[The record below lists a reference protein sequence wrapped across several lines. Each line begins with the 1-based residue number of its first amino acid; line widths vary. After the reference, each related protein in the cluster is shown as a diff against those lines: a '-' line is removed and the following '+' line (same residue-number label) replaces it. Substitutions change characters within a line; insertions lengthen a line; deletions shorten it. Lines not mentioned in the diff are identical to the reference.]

1 MLRDSLSPHLLA
13 IAAVTGLAPA
23 TAAQSPE
30 TAITHVTVVDV
41 ERGVLRPDQ
50 TVVLSGR
57 RIAAVGPAAAVAVP
71 AGAAEVDGRGR
82 FLIPGLWDMHVHLS
96 VPGGEPLLGLYPA
109 MGVTGV
115 RDMND
120 SFPEVAAWRG
130 RIAVGTL
137 PGPRIVAAGPY
148 LVGVAPSLPHF
159 RVTTATEGRAGVDTL
174 RRMGV
179 DFVKVHNEIPREA
192 YFAIADRVREL
203 GWVYAGHVPRSVT
216 VAEAA
221 DAGQRSLEHL
231 TGFPNQCSPSEAA
244 GIRPTGL
251 VTFLLGGCD
260 TTDLAPIVGRLRA
273 NGTWITPTLTV
284 FGTLS
289 GDSVSPVDSMHRY
302 RSEALRQLQT
312 VVMRL
317 PPMTPEALAAARF
330 LIGKRLELVGRLYQA
345 GVPIL
350 AGSDAPTPGTFPGV
364 SLHEELDR
372 LVAAGLPPAAAL
384 RSATWEPA
392 RYLGTLDSLGTVA
405 PGKLADLVLLEADP
419 LTDIRH
425 TRRVAEVWLDGRRI
439 DQKERRR
446 ILDLAEAAAR
456 Q

>member
-1 MLRDSLSPHLLA
+1 MLRDAVASCILS
-13 IAAVTGLAPA
+13 VT
-23 TAAQSPE
+23 
-30 TAITHVTVVDV
+30 
-41 ERGVLRPDQ
+41 
-50 TVVLSGR
+50 
-57 RIAAVGPAAAVAVP
+57 IAAVGPAGAVAVP
-71 AGAAEVDGRGR
+71 AGAAEIDGQGR

-120 SFPEVAAWRG
+120 SFPQLAAWRRRVG
-130 RIAVGTL
+130 AGTL

-148 LVGVAPSLPHF
+148 LVGVAPPLPHF
-159 RVTTATEGRAGVDTL
+159 RVTTAAEGRASVDTL
-174 RRMGV
+174 RRMSV
-179 DFVKVHNEIPREA
+179 DFVKIHNEIPREA

-203 GWVYAGHVPRSVT
+203 GWEFAGHVPRAVS

-221 DAGQRSLEHL
+221 EAGQRSIEHL
-231 TGFPNQCSPSEAA
+231 TGFPNRCTAAEAA
-244 GIRPTGL
+244 MIRPTGL

-260 TTDLAPIVGRLRA
+260 TADLAPTVERLRA
-273 NGTWITPTLTV
+273 NGTWITPTLTA
-284 FGTLS
+284 FGILH

-302 RSEALRQLQT
+302 RPETLRQFQT

-317 PPMTPEALAAARF
+317 PPMSPEALAAARF
-330 LIGKRLELVGRLYQA
+330 LIEKRLELAGRLFRA

-350 AGSDAPTPGTFPGV
+350 AGSDALTPGTFPGV

-384 RSATWEPA
+384 RGATWEAA
-392 RYLGTLDSLGTVA
+392 RYLGALDSLGTVA

-419 LTDIRH
+419 LADIRH
-425 TRRVAEVWLDGRRI
+425 ARRLAEVWLDGRRI
-439 DQKERRR
+439 DRNERRR
-446 ILDLAEAAAR
+446 VMDLAEAAAR